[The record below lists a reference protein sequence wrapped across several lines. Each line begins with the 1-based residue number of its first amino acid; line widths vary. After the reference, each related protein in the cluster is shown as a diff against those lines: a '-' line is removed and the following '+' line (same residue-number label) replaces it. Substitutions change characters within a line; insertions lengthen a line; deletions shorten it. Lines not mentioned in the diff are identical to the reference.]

1 MPNVL
6 FTRTSDQS
14 LEPII
19 DGQILFDTSGNG
31 KMYLDNGT
39 IRLEMGGARTIDP
52 ILSKTSTNPIQNK
65 AIAGVMLDN
74 LEDIGN
80 VTSSGFLPD
89 ALAIKELKKSVSDGK
104 TLVANAITAK
114 GVSTATDATFEDM
127 ANNIDNISTKPKL
140 LGTYS
145 GNQSSINIAMIDDYA
160 NKTFFITNP
169 VIAET
174 ATPQMMR
181 DHGNKFEYYY
191 EARIWQIKPTI
202 TKSGSNLS
210 VTNAQSSMW
219 VKELNGPAGQPSSS
233 TTVKMTYDIYYA

>member
-114 GVSTATDATFEDM
+114 GVSTSASATFQTM
-127 ANNIDNISTKPKL
+127 ATNISNISTVPKL

-145 GNQSSINIAMIDDYA
+145 GNQSSIDISTIKDYS
-160 NKTFFITNP
+160 KRIFFIVNP
-169 VIAET
+169 SIPET

-181 DHGNKFEYYY
+181 DHGNKLEYYY
-191 EARIWQIKPTI
+191 EARIWAMRPTI
-202 TKSGSNLS
+202 TKSGAILS
-210 VTNAQSSMW
+210 VTGAQSSMW

-233 TTVKMTYDIYYA
+233 TIVKMTYDIYYA